1 MKKVLFIAAIL
12 ASSISFAQQEIS
24 PAQQEL
30 SRKTTARVQDFN
42 SKMDAKVDKIMDIT
56 KLESNKRNQLSE
68 IVTTKEVQLN
78 RLSREGKEATDVQG
92 RKNDIMNAYQTE
104 LKELLGESKYNL
116 LQSKVSPK

>member
-12 ASSISFAQQEIS
+12 VSSISFAQQEIS

-78 RLSREGKEATDVQG
+78 RLSREGKEATDIQG